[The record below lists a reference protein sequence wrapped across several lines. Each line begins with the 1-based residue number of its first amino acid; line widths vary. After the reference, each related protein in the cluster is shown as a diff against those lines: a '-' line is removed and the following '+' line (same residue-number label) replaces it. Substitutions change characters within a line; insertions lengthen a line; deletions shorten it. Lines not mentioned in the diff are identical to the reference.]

1 MILIESIWSLIPP
14 LLAIVMVLVT
24 RRVLLSLGVGI
35 VIAAMFLGNFK
46 FIATFKILLASIV
59 NVFYVDQALNMW
71 NIYIILFLFLLGVLT
86 YYIGVMGAAK
96 SFGEWMIKR
105 VKTRVGAQLMTIV
118 LGVLLFIDDYFNSL
132 TVGQIAR
139 PVTDKHKISRTKLA
153 YLVDS
158 TAAPICVIA
167 PVSSWGAYILGLIG
181 TVFVTHQ
188 VVDYTALNAFLL
200 MIPMNYYVWSALGV
214 VIVIAITQVDFGP
227 MKKHELHTIVTG
239 EVSLTKAQSIEE
251 TANNK
256 SETGRVRELFMPIIV
271 LLIATVFFIVL
282 TGFLALEQGEI
293 SLINIFGEADV
304 SAALFY
310 GGLVAVITAIIYFT
324 KHIQKG
330 QLSVNDLVAGFFN
343 GLKTMLPAI
352 LILVFAWA
360 ITDLIEQLGT
370 GLYLAGLVTQFN
382 VSFSLLPLIIFV
394 LAGIIAFSTGT
405 SWGAFALLM
414 PIAGQIASASH
425 MDLLLPMLAAV
436 LAGAVFGDH
445 CSPISDT
452 TILSSTGSS
461 CHHIDH
467 VMTQLPYA
475 VLSAGFAG
483 LGYLV
488 LGITGQV
495 YLGLVVTL
503 LGVLILFLI
512 NKTRHNRK
520 QAL

>member
-1 MILIESIWSLIPP
+1 
-14 LLAIVMVLVT
+14 
-24 RRVLLSLGVGI
+24 
-35 VIAAMFLGNFK
+35 
-46 FIATFKILLASIV
+46 
-59 NVFYVDQALNMW
+59 
-71 NIYIILFLFLLGVLT
+71 
-86 YYIGVMGAAK
+86 
-96 SFGEWMIKR
+96 
-105 VKTRVGAQLMTIV
+105 
-118 LGVLLFIDDYFNSL
+118 
-132 TVGQIAR
+132 
-139 PVTDKHKISRTKLA
+139 
-153 YLVDS
+153 
-158 TAAPICVIA
+158 
-167 PVSSWGAYILGLIG
+167 
-181 TVFVTHQ
+181 
-188 VVDYTALNAFLL
+188 
-200 MIPMNYYVWSALGV
+200 
-214 VIVIAITQVDFGP
+214 IAITQVDFGP

-293 SLINIFGEADV
+293 SLINIFGEAV
-304 SAALFY
+304 VYVALFY
-310 GGLVAVITAIIYFT
+310 GGLIAVITAIIYFT

-488 LGITGQV
+488 L
-495 YLGLVVTL
+495 
-503 LGVLILFLI
+503 
-512 NKTRHNRK
+512 
-520 QAL
+520 